1 MDVSLTSS
9 IPPAATV
16 ASGVSPAQARERAQ
30 LGQAVSA
37 INNSNI
43 FGLDRELTFSVD
55 RATHQSVIRVIDRE
69 THETIMQIP
78 ADYVLRM
85 AEALQPS
92 GQSSLLG

>member
-16 ASGVSPAQARERAQ
+16 ASVSPAQARERAQ

>member
-1 MDVSLTSS
+1 MDVSITSA
-9 IPPAATV
+9 IPPAAAV
-16 ASGVSPAQARERAQ
+16 SSGVSPSQARERTQ
-30 LGQAVSA
+30 LRQAVSA
-37 INNSNI
+37 INDSNI

-55 RATHQSVIRVIDRE
+55 RATHQTVIRVVDRE

-92 GQSSLLG
+92 RQSSQSD

>member
-1 MDVSLTSS
+1 LDVSITSV
-9 IPPAATV
+9 IPPAAV
-16 ASGVSPAQARERAQ
+16 VSSSVSPAQARERAQ

-37 INNSNI
+37 INESNI

-55 RATHQSVIRVIDRE
+55 RATHQSIVRVIDRE

-85 AEALQPS
+85 AEALQPR
-92 GQSSLLG
+92 GQSSQFG